1 MIQMQ
6 IEHDKME
13 LELRG
18 SDELIVEELSVAV
31 FRMLKAMESS
41 GGYPVRNNLSLLTL
55 KLLSESQAEEINT
68 SG

>member
-1 MIQMQ
+1 MIRMQ